1 MVIVDSLP
9 YRYNVSKLLEVFAV
23 RELAGKTRQSEP
35 KVAINMLN
43 PGLCHSALMRSAKG
57 MQGMGLTVMKALL
70 ARTTEEGSRTLVHAA
85 VVGMESHG
93 KYLSEC
99 QEKE

>member
-1 MVIVDSLP
+1 
-9 YRYNVSKLLEVFAV
+9 
-23 RELAGKTRQSEP
+23 
-35 KVAINMLN
+35 
-43 PGLCHSALMRSAKG
+43 
-57 MQGMGLTVMKALL
+57 MGLTVMKALL
-70 ARTTEEGSRTLVHAA
+70 ARTTEGGSRTLVHAA